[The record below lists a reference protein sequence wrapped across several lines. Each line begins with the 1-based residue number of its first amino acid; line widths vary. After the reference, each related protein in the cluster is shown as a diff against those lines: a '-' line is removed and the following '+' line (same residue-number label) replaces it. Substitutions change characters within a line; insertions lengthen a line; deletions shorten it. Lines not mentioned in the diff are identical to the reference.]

1 MSDPGTYATDLLRRY
16 AESEADRAVIETALA
31 TRAEAVAGRI
41 AAANRPDVAEEERFR
56 TTIELIEVMLGRR
69 AVQAALDDDEEEL
82 ERHEAVLTAAGAWT
96 QAAIDL
102 RDAGESETSR
112 RALRRAVSFAIDA
125 D

>member
-1 MSDPGTYATDLLRRY
+1 MSDPGTYATDLLRRC
-16 AESEADRAVIETALA
+16 AESEADRDVIETALA
-31 TRAEAVAGRI
+31 ARAEGVAGRI

-56 TTIELIEVMLGRR
+56 ATVEFIELMLGRR
-69 AVQAALDDDEEEL
+69 AVQAALDGDEEEF

-112 RALRRAVSFAIDA
+112 SALRRAMSFAIGA

>member
-1 MSDPGTYATDLLRRY
+1 MTLEPMRPTSCAGAPR
-16 AESEADRAVIETALA
+16 SEADRDVIETALA
-31 TRAEAVAGRI
+31 ARAEEVAGRI

-56 TTIELIEVMLGRR
+56 ATIELMLGRR
-69 AVQAALDDDEEEL
+69 AVQAALDGDEEEL

-112 RALRRAVSFAIDA
+112 SALRRAVSFAIGA
-125 D
+125 A